1 VRIRFSDCVLDT
13 AVRELR
19 LGGQVKPLSPKAFL
33 LLEALAERRPQ
44 AIAHEELRRV
54 LWPDA
59 VAGGT
64 TLARLVTEVR
74 AALGDRAR
82 SARFI
87 RTLHRFGYAFC
98 AAAVDEPVSAPP
110 AAMAYALQWGRRHVP
125 LEAGENIIGRVPGAV
140 VSPASSKVS
149 RRHARI
155 LVVDDGATLE
165 DLGSKNG
172 TCVGERCID
181 GPVPLHD
188 GDRILVGP
196 VLLVFNAVTRNA
208 STSTLRR
215 ATRRT
220 CR

>member
-13 AVRELR
+13 EVRELR
-19 LGGQVKPLSPKAFL
+19 RGGQVKPLSPKAFL
-33 LLEALAERRPQ
+33 LLEALAGRRPQ
-44 AIAHEELRRV
+44 AIAHEDLRRV

-82 SARFI
+82 PARFV

-98 AAAVDEPVSAPP
+98 AAAVEESVAAQPP
-110 AAMAYALQWGRRHVP
+110 ATAYALQWGRRHVP
-125 LEAGENIIGRVPGAV
+125 LGVGENIIGRTPGAV
-140 VSPASSKVS
+140 VSLASSKVS

-155 LVVDDGATLE
+155 LVVDDGAMIE

-172 TCVGERCID
+172 TCIGDRCID
-181 GPVPLHD
+181 RPVPLHH

-196 VLLVFNAVTRNA
+196 VLLVFNAISQNA
-208 STSTLRR
+208 STSTLSPAARR
-215 ATRRT
+215 PRR
-220 CR
+220 